1 VLVSLISDGL
11 ILVNA
16 NPYWV
21 QFFVGALILGGV
33 LLGRVRAVGV
43 RDVFRLK
50 STAPPVTDRPAEE
63 PVPRRPAEQK

>member
-21 QFFVGALILGGV
+21 QFLVGALILGGV

-50 STAPPVTDRPAEE
+50 STPPPVTDRPAEE